1 MRASS
6 KASFAPS
13 SGVQSRAGRA
23 GRQSRYLAQAD
34 WRPCFVAPRG
44 VDRALATPP
53 QRLGWMGAYQYVAVD
68 ALGKERK
75 GVLEGDT
82 PRQVRGL
89 LRERDL
95 IPVEVTE
102 IEGKRT
108 VARKRFAPVRSL
120 SALDLALMTRQ
131 LATLA
136 RAGLPLDEALQA
148 VSEQSEKARMKSTL
162 LGVRARVLEGH
173 TLAAGLEEFP
183 SAFPII
189 YRATIAA
196 GEQAGRLDTVLER
209 LADYTEARHSLRQK
223 VSHAL
228 IYPIVLTCLAIAI
241 ITLMLVY
248 VVPKVVGVFEST
260 GQALPILTRG
270 LIAMSGFLQS
280 WWWLLITG
288 LVLGVVGLR
297 RFFGQDAPRR
307 ALHGWLLRLPV
318 IGRVTRGLN
327 TARFT
332 RTLSILSSSGVPV
345 LEALSISASVVTNLP
360 MRDAVEEAT
369 VRVREGG
376 AIGAAL
382 SRSKLFPAMSVHLI
396 SSGEASGEL
405 DSMLER
411 AASHQESEMDSLLST
426 MLSILEPALIIF
438 MGLIVLAIV
447 MAILLPIF
455 QLNQLIA

>member
-1 MRASS
+1 
-6 KASFAPS
+6 
-13 SGVQSRAGRA
+13 
-23 GRQSRYLAQAD
+23 
-34 WRPCFVAPRG
+34 
-44 VDRALATPP
+44 
-53 QRLGWMGAYQYVAVD
+53 MGAYQYVAVD
-68 ALGKERK
+68 PLGKERK
-75 GVLEGDT
+75 GVMEGDT
-82 PRQVRGL
+82 ARQVRGL

-102 IEGKRT
+102 IEGKRAHT
-108 VARKRFAPVRSL
+108 RKSFSMSKGM

-131 LATLA
+131 LATLS
-136 RAGLPLDEALQA
+136 RAGLPLEEALQA
-148 VSEQSEKARMKSTL
+148 VSEQSEKARTKSIL
-162 LGVRARVLEGH
+162 LGVRAKVLAGH

-183 SAFPII
+183 SAFPMV
-189 YRATIAA
+189 YRATVAA

-228 IYPIVLTCLAIAI
+228 IYPIVLTCLAVTI

-260 GQALPILTRG
+260 GQTLPILTRA
-270 LIAMSGFLQS
+270 LIALSSFLQN
-280 WWWLLITG
+280 WWWLL
-288 LVLGVVGLR
+288 LGALFLAAFATRRLLR
-297 RFFGQDAPRR
+297 REGPRR
-307 ALHGWLLRLPV
+307 VVHRWLLRLPL

-376 AIGAAL
+376 AIGSAM
-382 SRSKLFPAMSVHLI
+382 SRSKLFPPMSIHLI

-405 DSMLER
+405 DNMLER
-411 AASHQESEMDSLLST
+411 AASHQETEMDSLLST
-426 MLSILEPALIIF
+426 MLSVLEPALIIF

>member
-1 MRASS
+1 
-6 KASFAPS
+6 
-13 SGVQSRAGRA
+13 
-23 GRQSRYLAQAD
+23 
-34 WRPCFVAPRG
+34 
-44 VDRALATPP
+44 
-53 QRLGWMGAYQYVAVD
+53 MGAYQYVAID
-68 ALGKERK
+68 PLGKERT

-95 IPVEVTE
+95 IPVEVSE
-102 IEGKRT
+102 VEGKRAAT
-108 VARKRFAPVRSL
+108 GQRFSLSRGL

-136 RAGLPLDEALQA
+136 RAGLPLEEALQA
-148 VSEQSEKARMKSTL
+148 VSEQSEKARIKSIL
-162 LGVRARVLEGH
+162 LGVRAKVLEGH
-173 TLAAGLEEFP
+173 TLAAGLDDFP
-183 SAFPII
+183 NAFPLV
-189 YRATIAA
+189 YRATVSA

-209 LADYTEARHSLRQK
+209 LAEYTEARHALRQK
-223 VSHAL
+223 VSHAM
-228 IYPIVLTCLAIAI
+228 IYPIVLTGLAISI

-260 GQALPILTRG
+260 GQTLPVLTRG
-270 LIAMSGFLQS
+270 LIAVSGFLQS
-280 WWWLLITG
+280 YWWLII
-288 LVLGVVGLR
+288 LGIVAAA
-297 RFFGQDAPRR
+297 FGIRQLFSQEAPRR
-307 ALHGWLLRLPV
+307 TLHRWLLQLPV

-345 LEALSISASVVTNLP
+345 LEALNISASVVTNLP

-376 AIGAAL
+376 AIGSSL
-382 SRSKLFPAMSVHLI
+382 SRSKLFPPMSIHLI

-411 AASHQESEMDSLLST
+411 TASHQENEMDSLLST

-438 MGLIVLAIV
+438 MGFIVLAIV